1 MTKSQK
7 NIIQSITILVEE
19 ILLGFFCFLYKYF
32 LNLNQSNKYSISLII
47 ERYTKEDIAEGY
59 RLTKVP
65 HKRPDYYS
73 QSMNIFLK
81 SYLKYKKIDF
91 TIETSERLEKS
102 CSFKHKSS
110 SLKTKESYLT
120 KRNNNNN
127 NNNTIDILQQQQ
139 QDEKKLTQSLN
150 ESSIH
155 SVLTSNNTFTSKLNN
170 QSTASNNITSMTSSN
185 KTTIPTS
192 RSITSPL
199 SSILLQTANTL
210 VNSTSFKDL
219 RNYDRINN
227 NNNNNNNNE
236 YDRESKKIS
245 CGNFSR
251 NSISIKQMN
260 NLTSKLED
268 KKCLTGFLNKYSN
281 NNTKKCF
288 SNFCLL
294 IVIFFKR

>member
-1 MTKSQK
+1 
-7 NIIQSITILVEE
+7 
-19 ILLGFFCFLYKYF
+19 
-32 LNLNQSNKYSISLII
+32 
-47 ERYTKEDIAEGY
+47 
-59 RLTKVP
+59 VP

-110 SLKTKESYLT
+110 SLKTQESYLT
-120 KRNNNNN
+120 KRNNNN
-127 NNNTIDILQQQQ
+127 TTDILQQQQQ

-155 SVLTSNNTFTSKLNN
+155 SVITSNNIFTSKLNN
-170 QSTASNNITSMTSSN
+170 QSTASNNIATLASSN

-227 NNNNNNNNE
+227 NNNNNNE

-251 NSISIKQMN
+251 TSISIKQMN
-260 NLTSKLED
+260 NLTSKLEG

-281 NNTKKCF
+281 NRKKYFC

-294 IVIFFKR
+294 IVIF

>member
-1 MTKSQK
+1 
-7 NIIQSITILVEE
+7 
-19 ILLGFFCFLYKYF
+19 
-32 LNLNQSNKYSISLII
+32 
-47 ERYTKEDIAEGY
+47 
-59 RLTKVP
+59 
-65 HKRPDYYS
+65 
-73 QSMNIFLK
+73 MNIFLK

-110 SLKTKESYLT
+110 SLKTQESYLT
-120 KRNNNNN
+120 KRNNNSN
-127 NNNTIDILQQQQ
+127 NNNTTDILQQQQ

-170 QSTASNNITSMTSSN
+170 QSTASNNITTLTSSN

-227 NNNNNNNNE
+227 NNE

-251 NSISIKQMN
+251 TSISIKQMN

-281 NNTKKCF
+281 NRKKYFC

-294 IVIFFKR
+294 IVIF